1 MYSNTVLEV
10 NYDEKTGDVF
20 IGSDVGLQS
29 FRGVIIAGEK
39 EYKNV
44 YAYPNPVK
52 PNYQGTVLIRGL
64 VDNSIVKIADE
75 SGNMVWEAKS
85 NGGQIEW
92 PITTFA
98 NNRVSSGV
106 YIVYAST
113 TTADLK
119 AVAKILVVN

>member
-1 MYSNTVLEV
+1 M
-10 NYDEKTGDVF
+10 
-20 IGSDVGLQS
+20 
-29 FRGVIIAGEK
+29 
-39 EYKNV
+39 

-75 SGNMVWEAKS
+75 SGNMVWETKS

-92 PITTFA
+92 PVTTFA
-98 NNRVSSGV
+98 NNRVTSGV

-113 TTADLK
+113 TTGELK
-119 AVAKILVVN
+119 AVTKVLVVN